1 MHPTRQDSSQLDIT
15 IIKPSLLLI
24 FVVDGTKIRG
34 MLRRVLKL
42 QSCKEGGKMKSPS

>member
-1 MHPTRQDSSQLDIT
+1 MHPARQDSSQLDIT

-34 MLRRVLKL
+34 NAP
-42 QSCKEGGKMKSPS
+42 KSAEITEL